1 MCYDSFWVFIL
12 ITNTYFYRAYLALIS
27 QPMDLT
33 TLITELN
40 AGNLEGPQHFLDLA
54 LTIFQNSIDYNAG
67 HQG

>member
-1 MCYDSFWVFIL
+1 
-12 ITNTYFYRAYLALIS
+12 
-27 QPMDLT
+27 MDLT

-67 HQG
+67 HQGIYHCLYIRLLF